1 MVTWESTFLRTP
13 HPYLYIY
20 IYTYI
25 CTYRY
30 IYILN
35 QYHTGYYIGVINHL
49 ELLWHLDGH
58 HLLCAQLGSHEGQQ
72 AAA

>member
-25 CTYRY
+25 CTY
-30 IYILN
+30 IYIKSIS
-35 QYHTGYYIGVINHL
+35 YRVYYIGVINHL
-49 ELLWHLDGH
+49 ELLSHLDGH
-58 HLLCAQLGSHEGQQ
+58 HLLCTQLGSHEGQQ